1 MKFRDHCDAIAG
13 AIVSAIE
20 PLRESGE
27 GARIVMQGADGTPT
41 KLIDKV
47 AEDIAIEHITE
58 NCLCSRIISEEAG
71 IIELDG
77 EPGTIYIDPI
87 DGTHN
92 AITGNPFFALSVAYS
107 NGTAVTEGYVRDLV
121 HGETFYAS
129 SGKGAYI
136 NGKKVSVSNTDSLE
150 KSTVSIYGKK
160 FHPETVV
167 GIGQK
172 IRRMRLFGA
181 SSLEICYVGCGRLD
195 GFIDIRQTLR
205 TTDAAAAVLFCTEGR
220 GMVTDINGKPVDFPD
235 NVREGRSLIATNGYI
250 HDKVLEYL

>member
-1 MKFRDHCDAIAG
+1 MNFRDHCESIAG
-13 AIVSAIE
+13 RIISAIE

-27 GARIVMQGADGTPT
+27 GARVVMQGADGTPT

-58 NCLCSRIISEEAG
+58 NGMCSRIISEEAG
-71 IIELDG
+71 IVDIEG
-77 EPGTIYIDPI
+77 KPGTIYLDPV

-92 AITGNPFFALSVAYS
+92 AVSGNPFFSLSVAFS
-107 NGTAVTEGYVRDLV
+107 DGQKVTEGYVKDLT

-136 NGKKVSVSNTDSLE
+136 NGKKVSVSNTDALD
-150 KSTVSIYGKK
+150 KSTFSIYGKK
-160 FHPETVV
+160 FHPETIV
-167 GIGQK
+167 GIGQN

-205 TTDAAAAVLFCTEGR
+205 TTDAVAGVLFCIEGG
-220 GMVTDINGKPVDFPD
+220 GMVTDINGNPVDFPD
-235 NVREGRSLIATNGYI
+235 NVQEGRCLIATNGYI